1 MSSPAL
7 PWCWVPALCTPT
19 SGSAPDHPQGTP
31 ACILSIQPPLV
42 PLPACPPPR
51 RASPR
56 QRDSGRQIRGRSSGK
71 TRPRV
76 TSPLLLARAS
86 RDDRARLRS
95 SCVAAEVATPQSR
108 IRESRSLH
116 RSQSQLSQFTGV
128 LVHRVTRPLRGSV
141 SCGTGWSVPCVSIQ
155 LTLAQL
161 SHSAGLPSGSA
172 TLSAPEFTLPFGFSA
187 KRITAVRQ
195 DESDGELWR

>member
-1 MSSPAL
+1 MSSP
-7 PWCWVPALCTPT
+7 
-19 SGSAPDHPQGTP
+19 
-31 ACILSIQPPLV
+31 
-42 PLPACPPPR
+42 
-51 RASPR
+51 
-56 QRDSGRQIRGRSSGK
+56 RGRDA
-71 TRPRV
+71 
-76 TSPLLLARAS
+76 TSPVLGSLNP
-86 RDDRARLRS
+86 DRCIVHS
-95 SCVAAEVATPQSR
+95 HSC
-108 IRESRSLH
+108 
-116 RSQSQLSQFTGV
+116 QFTGV

-187 KRITAVRQ
+187 KRITAVRP